1 MSLSKITNESL
12 AANTVDSDKIAANAI
27 GTSEI
32 ANDAVTG
39 AEIENNPTIAGN
51 LTVSG
56 TSALTGDATLSRAE
70 TNGTV
75 RLNLSNTGVNGSSEY
90 SEIKLNS
97 TAGGTQ
103 TSIIQHRNNYGL
115 NIGTTTDHPVYFLQ
129 NNSTAMAID
138 TDGNVGIGVSD
149 PSHQLH
155 IESTGSNTYATMK
168 LEGQNR
174 GGQIDF
180 FQNTLITNQI
190 LGDQSGNLYFGTSG
204 GFGNSSVNTKL
215 TLGTAGDLTVN
226 SGNLVLGTNGKG
238 IDFAFNSNVSG
249 MTSEL
254 LDDYEEG
261 TATVNMVS
269 SGATFAFGGSDGS
282 ETTLYYIKIGRL
294 VHYFMNWDSSSTV
307 SGTTSNTV
315 QIQNLPFS
323 SDYGD
328 TFTTWFHRGPVGA
341 FDILV
346 TAYSTSMSFLISP
359 TGGGMWSDM
368 TAVRLS
374 HVDMRLRISGT
385 TIVS

>member
-1 MSLSKITNESL
+1 
-12 AANTVDSDKIAANAI
+12 
-27 GTSEI
+27 
-32 ANDAVTG
+32 
-39 AEIENNPTIAGN
+39 
-51 LTVSG
+51 
-56 TSALTGDATLSRAE
+56 
-70 TNGTV
+70 
-75 RLNLSNTGVNGSSEY
+75 
-90 SEIKLNS
+90 
-97 TAGGTQ
+97 
-103 TSIIQHRNNYGL
+103 
-115 NIGTTTDHPVYFLQ
+115 
-129 NNSTAMAID
+129 
-138 TDGNVGIGVSD
+138 
-149 PSHQLH
+149 
-155 IESTGSNTYATMK
+155 
-168 LEGQNR
+168 
-174 GGQIDF
+174 
-180 FQNTLITNQI
+180 
-190 LGDQSGNLYFGTSG
+190 
-204 GFGNSSVNTKL
+204 
-215 TLGTAGDLTVN
+215 
-226 SGNLVLGTNGKG
+226 
-238 IDFAFNSNVSG
+238 
-249 MTSEL
+249 
-254 LDDYEEG
+254 
-261 TATVNMVS
+261 MVS

>member
-1 MSLSKITNESL
+1 MNGNQVSTLSVQSDGDVNVKI
-12 AANTVDSDKIAANAI
+12 
-27 GTSEI
+27 
-32 ANDAVTG
+32 
-39 AEIENNPTIAGN
+39 GN
-51 LTVSG
+51 L
-56 TSALTGDATLSRAE
+56 R
-70 TNGTV
+70 
-75 RLNLSNTGVNGSSEY
+75 
-90 SEIKLNS
+90 
-97 TAGGTQ
+97 
-103 TSIIQHRNNYGL
+103 
-115 NIGTTTDHPVYFLQ
+115 F
-129 NNSTAMAID
+129 
-138 TDGNVGIGVSD
+138 
-149 PSHQLH
+149 
-155 IESTGSNTYATMK
+155 
-168 LEGQNR
+168 
-174 GGQIDF
+174 
-180 FQNTLITNQI
+180 
-190 LGDQSGNLYFGTSG
+190 
-204 GFGNSSVNTKL
+204 
-215 TLGTAGDLTVN
+215 
-226 SGNLVLGTNGKG
+226 GTNGKG
-238 IDFAFNSNVSG
+238 IDFSDHSNVSG